1 MKELELIIQAITQL
15 GEAGKEAFI
24 WWLFVDKGITSLL
37 IATALFLAYK
47 LVIRLIRAFAD
58 APIERLRDEMGV
70 GSPGPLFRSEYE
82 QMIHWIREKRGEKRT
97 NENQIQF

>member
-37 IATALFLAYK
+37 IGTASFLAYK
-47 LVIRLIRAFAD
+47 LVIRLIRLIRALLTRQ
-58 APIERLRDEMGV
+58 IERLRDEMGV

-82 QMIHWIREKRGEKRT
+82 QMIHWIRERRGEKK
-97 NENQIQF
+97 

>member
-1 MKELELIIQAITQL
+1 MKDLELIIQAITQL

-70 GSPGPLFRSEYE
+70 GSPGPLVRSEYE
-82 QMIHWIREKRGEKRT
+82 QMIHWIRERRGEKK
-97 NENQIQF
+97 